1 MEKKKKEYLGTPIN
15 TEILAEVKGRDSR
28 RNSSSKQTNN
38 KNRMIAKYGASGIVK
53 NDIPELLQSPE
64 IIEELEKIIADI
76 KKYGNVDSFS
86 FIPAEVSKEIKDGK
100 KIIKYLIEKKSEN
113 SKDSRPYTAFPEKY
127 IFCRKCGGFKHERNF
142 YTSMDKTEN
151 GYLNVCK
158 DCLKKMVDDF
168 YEKYKNL
175 EYVLLLMCLYTNCI
189 FNQEIAQLAI
199 KNLQIKDDD
208 INMLYTY
215 YRIELS
221 QYNNKYN
228 IPAERLTFEH
238 SNFSGNIFK
247 FVGDND
253 FVPVAFFEEQNVDLI
268 ERSKKKQNEI
278 VKKWGPG
285 FTPEEYDRMEALF
298 NELSKFKSKKNI
310 IQTNALVE
318 YVRLKVKLDGAI
330 GKGELSEIEKW
341 QKLTDSAAKNAG
353 IKLDQLTAEDFGEGV
368 DSWTTLVELV
378 EEYDSVIP
386 IMPKMKKM
394 PYDDIDF
401 IIWEVVNYC
410 RRLMEL
416 PEINYEDVWKYI
428 DERFVSEMKRRGYD
442 SDQIRKEKRERNA
455 VFKELG
461 DNYVE
466 PLWLNPNLEDSPEED
481 EEDG

>member
-1 MEKKKKEYLGTPIN
+1 
-15 TEILAEVKGRDSR
+15 
-28 RNSSSKQTNN
+28 
-38 KNRMIAKYGASGIVK
+38 
-53 NDIPELLQSPE
+53 
-64 IIEELEKIIADI
+64 
-76 KKYGNVDSFS
+76 
-86 FIPAEVSKEIKDGK
+86 
-100 KIIKYLIEKKSEN
+100 
-113 SKDSRPYTAFPEKY
+113 
-127 IFCRKCGGFKHERNF
+127 
-142 YTSMDKTEN
+142 
-151 GYLNVCK
+151 
-158 DCLKKMVDDF
+158 
-168 YEKYKNL
+168 
-175 EYVLLLMCLYTNCI
+175 
-189 FNQEIAQLAI
+189 
-199 KNLQIKDDD
+199 
-208 INMLYTY
+208 MLYTY